1 MKRYMWFGIVG
12 SVAVMAAISIIALPK
27 GPQWTTDS
35 PEALE
40 AFELAMEA
48 QSKLY
53 HNDVRGH
60 LERAVEFDPD
70 FVMAKMMLSDY
81 HRMDEDNELAERMLS
96 EALAADRTHLRPR
109 EQFFLERAQAFV
121 EERRDEISEIADR
134 YLEQYPNDPYIV
146 NTAANQ
152 AFSRGDNETGERL
165 YRQLL
170 EISPNW
176 VIAYNQLGY
185 ITMMQG
191 RFAEAEE
198 YFTSYR
204 FIAPDQANPH
214 DSLGELYIVLGRY
227 PEAAQSIET
236 ALDIKRDFWESY
248 SHLMFVRTLM
258 GDFVGAEEA
267 MADAQAVENCP
278 DGLESRM
285 GCWERFFGLERLSAW
300 GEIFEL
306 RESDCLDEEYPASY
320 AHTVVHRAA
329 CQLGEWETAH
339 AIEKAVAASLEDAKS
354 KGQSM
359 RFDAVTPAYL
369 QMLGVRLALSGDLEA
384 AEKAFRDADAH
395 LTYRDSSI
403 GMFKL
408 YNRMFLVETLLARG
422 HDAEAHKLLAKVRA
436 VNPVIVAGFEEDG
449 LKLMGLSRG

>member
-1 MKRYMWFGIVG
+1 MKRYMWLGIV
-12 SVAVMAAISIIALPK
+12 VLVVVTAAVSIIALPK
-27 GPQWTTDS
+27 GPQWTTSS

-48 QSKLY
+48 QKKLY

-60 LERAVEFDPD
+60 LERALELDPD
-70 FVMAKMMLSDY
+70 FVMAKMMMADVY
-81 HRMDEDNELAERMLS
+81 RMEGDKELAQEMI
-96 EALAADRTHLRPR
+96 EDALAADPSQLRPR
-109 EQFFLERAQAFV
+109 ERFFLERSRAFV
-121 EERRDEISEIADR
+121 EERSKDITDITAR
-134 YLEQYPNDPYIV
+134 YLEEFPDDPYIL

-165 YRQLL
+165 YRRLL

-236 ALDIKRDFWESY
+236 ALDIKPDFWDSY
-248 SHLMFVRTLM
+248 DHLMLVRTLM
-258 GDFVGAEEA
+258 GDTIGAQEA
-267 MADAQAVENCP
+267 KADALAAEGCP
-278 DGLESRM
+278 DWLDSRL
-285 GCWERFFGLERLSAW
+285 GCWEQFFELEQMRAW
-300 GEIFEL
+300 NEIYDL
-306 RESDCLDEEYPASY
+306 RESECLNEEYPASY
-320 AHTVVHRAA
+320 PHIVLHRAA
-329 CQLGEWETAH
+329 SHLGDWETAQ
-339 AIEKAVAASLEDAKS
+339 ELEEAVAAVLEKARSHGESGK
-354 KGQSM
+354 
-359 RFDAVTPAYL
+359 FDAITPGFL
-369 QMLGVRLALSGDLEA
+369 HMQGVRLALSGDLEA
-384 AEKAFRDADAH
+384 AEKAFNDADSH
-395 LTYRDSSI
+395 LTYRDSGL

-408 YNRMFLVETLLARG
+408 YNRLFLVETLLAQGR
-422 HDAEAHKLLAKVRA
+422 DADAHKLLARVRA
-436 VNPVIVAGFEEDG
+436 VNPVIVADFEQEG
-449 LKLMGLSRG
+449 LSEMGLSRG